1 MERRFL
7 GNTGIGVSEL
17 AFGGVEIG
25 MPYGLGVAGK
35 SDMLT
40 EQEAVDLLHRALDEG
55 INFFDTA
62 RMYGDSER
70 IMGKAFAGRRSGVV
84 LASKCRHFRDEK
96 GALPPAGQ
104 LRSFIERSLEES
116 LRMLQTDYLDVF
128 MLHQADAEILRHE
141 EIARVFRELKSRGVI
156 RATGA
161 STYSTEETGLA
172 IGSGAW
178 DVVQLPF
185 NLMDQSHGIYFEEA
199 QARGV
204 GIVIRSVLMKGLL
217 STRRGRM
224 HPALAEVEQHIRQLE
239 ALTGDSRMD
248 MPAFATRFALSWPGV
263 SSVLVGI
270 DRMEYL
276 QHALA
281 AVSGPPLDHTKIDRA
296 RQMAYP
302 DPAFLNLH
310 HWSVMGWLK

>member
-40 EQEAVDLLHRALDEG
+40 EREAVDLLHRALDEG

-104 LRSFIERSLEES
+104 MRSFIERSLEES

-161 STYSTEETGLA
+161 STYSTEETRLA

-224 HPALAEVEQHIRQLE
+224 HPALAEVEQHIRRLE
-239 ALTGDSRMD
+239 ALTGDSGMD

-281 AVSGPPLDHTKIDRA
+281 AVSGPPLDHITIDRA